1 MKTIREFNKEFVA
14 EILKLQE
21 KRRDF
26 FSKKIEKYCL
36 EKNLKI
42 KKTEDNFEVVNVDY
56 VEELLRN
63 NKLKLIDEYSI
74 FFKKVKIYNFGELN
88 ILIEENDDNK
98 KESDNNKK
106 YKVLLEGE
114 LINLSDWDSSYET
127 LEDFLRIYQ

>member
-26 FSKKIEKYCL
+26 FSKKIEQYCL

-88 ILIEENDDNK
+88 ILIEE
-98 KESDNNKK
+98 SDNNKK
-106 YKVLLEGE
+106 YKVLLKKS
-114 LINLSDWDSSYET
+114 LIDLRDWDSDYET
-127 LEDFLRIYQ
+127 LEDFLKIYI

>member
-88 ILIEENDDNK
+88 ILIEENDNNK

-106 YKVLLEGE
+106 YKVLLEGS
-114 LINLSDWDSSYET
+114 LIDLSDWDSNYEP